1 MEHEFID
8 EMLERLLVN
17 ERMPVYDAFE
27 KVIKERAKIIQDL
40 GRIENAYQLFRKR
53 HNVFPGDSFCLYR
66 GKWMLSTFVCS
77 GYKPNFRARWQ
88 KFVSFVKNG
97 R

>member
-1 MEHEFID
+1 MAYEFID

-27 KVIKERAKIIQDL
+27 KVIKERARIIQDL

-53 HNVFPGDSFCLYR
+53 HNNFNAPDNLFREYVR
-66 GKWMLSTFVCS
+66 LSRPKHYEFAA
-77 GYKPNFRARWQ
+77 KFWRW
-88 KFVSFVKNG
+88 K
-97 R
+97 

>member
-53 HNVFPGDSFCLYR
+53 HNNSNAQDNWFREYIRLSRPKDYEIAAKFW
-66 GKWMLSTFVCS
+66 KW
-77 GYKPNFRARWQ
+77 K
-88 KFVSFVKNG
+88 
-97 R
+97 